1 MTKAKPEYL
10 RKRRRYYKLLDKKY
24 KLMAGY
30 DILLEGTLEDI
41 GQYCRIDAEIEAQLN
56 LKKARNA
63 FHDAE
68 VKLIELGGCDNQY
81 VSENEFMKAVVIDNI
96 LKG

>member
-56 LKKARNA
+56 LQKARNA
-63 FHDAE
+63 FHEAE
-68 VKLIELGGCDNQY
+68 MKLIELEGCDDQY
-81 VSENEFMKAVVIDNI
+81 DFGNEFVKAVVIDNI